1 MFLVEWPGGSWEATA
16 KGVAL
21 IVGVYLAAL
30 WLTLIFWTV
39 RDIRQRTRDPIAQT
53 VAVLLVTV
61 FFVLGL
67 WIYLILRPRF
77 TLVEVYRTAEAPAQ
91 HKETA
96 HYKLWRDTVADMMAE
111 PRLGVRHATVFP
123 DDSGW

>member
-1 MFLVEWPGGSWEATA
+1 MLATLVHIHVKGDCVEAF
-16 KGVAL
+16 K
-21 IVGVYLAAL
+21 LA
-30 WLTLIFWTV
+30 TLENARHSVKEAGIARFDV
-39 RDIRQRTRDPIAQT
+39 LQQSEDPT
-53 VAVLLVTV
+53 
-61 FFVLGL
+61 
-67 WIYLILRPRF
+67 RF

-123 DDSGW
+123 DDAGW

>member
-1 MFLVEWPGGSWEATA
+1 MLATLVHIHVKSECVEAFKSATLENARNSVKEPGIARFDMLQQAE
-16 KGVAL
+16 
-21 IVGVYLAAL
+21 
-30 WLTLIFWTV
+30 
-39 RDIRQRTRDPIAQT
+39 DPA
-53 VAVLLVTV
+53 
-61 FFVLGL
+61 
-67 WIYLILRPRF
+67 RF

-96 HYKLWRDTVADMMAE
+96 HYKLWRDTVAEMMAE